1 MKSSTQASKAERIIL
16 ALLEHGS
23 HEKAAAALGISAATI
38 WRWLQKPEFQE
49 QYRKARR
56 EAYSRGMG
64 RLQHAVNP
72 AVTTLLRIM
81 VDIKAPPS
89 SRIRAAVSVL
99 DHANTFALE
108 DLHVRIDSLEQ
119 VQKE

>member
-1 MKSSTQASKAERIIL
+1 MNSSTQAGRAERIIL

-56 EAYSRGMG
+56 EAYARGMG
-64 RLQHAVNP
+64 RLQHALNP

-81 VDIKAPPS
+81 VDQNAPAA
-89 SRIRAAVSVL
+89 SRIRAAVSVVE
-99 DHANTFALE
+99 HANTFALE
-108 DLHVRIDSLEQ
+108 DLQARIDSLEQ